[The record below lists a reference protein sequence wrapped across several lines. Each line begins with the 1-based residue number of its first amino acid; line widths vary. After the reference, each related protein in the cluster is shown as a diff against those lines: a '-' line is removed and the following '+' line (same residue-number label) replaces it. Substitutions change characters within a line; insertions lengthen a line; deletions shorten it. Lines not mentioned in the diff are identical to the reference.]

1 MEYSDFIILLICG
14 IISGFINTVA
24 GGGSFLTL
32 PILIFM
38 DLPVSIANGTNRVQ
52 IVMQNIFAVSG
63 FKSRGLSEFKFS
75 GWLSLSAI
83 IGSIIGAKIAID
95 FPEDVFKKHI
105 IIINDNCGNKYFF

>member
-63 FKSRGLSEFKFS
+63 FKSK
-75 GWLSLSAI
+75 
-83 IGSIIGAKIAID
+83 
-95 FPEDVFKKHI
+95 
-105 IIINDNCGNKYFF
+105 